1 MRYRMLGL
9 ALALGFAVGS
19 LGAAQLVAQDF
30 PTRPIRFLQGFAPGG
45 NADTIARVL
54 AEEMSKTLGQPV
66 VAEARPGAGGNLAS
80 EQVARAAADGYTMV
94 LLTTAHVIS
103 PALNKSLNFDPVSD
117 FAFVSAVTDFP
128 FFIVV
133 NANSP
138 HKTIADLVAAAKAKP
153 GTITIGTAG
162 VGTGQHMC
170 TELFAS
176 FTNTKFVHVPFRGD
190 SAAVT
195 ALLGSSVDAIVAPGT
210 AILGNIEGGKFR
222 ALAISG
228 TERWA
233 PLPQVPT
240 VAETVAPGFE
250 MMAWIGTATTKG
262 VPAPVVARL
271 NKAVREAV
279 AVPGVDKRLRDL
291 GGVPKSS
298 TPQEMT
304 DKVAF
309 QVKRWKGVAQKA
321 GIEPK

>member
-1 MRYRMLGL
+1 MRYRTFGL
-9 ALALGFAVGS
+9 ALALG
-19 LGAAQLVAQDF
+19 LLAQPLAAQDF

-45 NADTIARVL
+45 NADVIARVL
-54 AEEMSKTLGQPV
+54 GEEMSRSLGQPV

-80 EQVARAAADGYTMV
+80 EQTARAAADGYTMV

-103 PALNKSLNFDPVSD
+103 PALNKTLNFDPVKD
-117 FAFVSAVTDFP
+117 FEFVSGVTDFP

-133 NANSP
+133 NADSP
-138 HKTIADLVAAAKAKP
+138 HKSIQDLVAAARARP
-153 GTITIGTAG
+153 GAITVGTAG

-170 TELFAS
+170 AELFAS
-176 FTNTKFVHVPFRGD
+176 FTGTKLVHVPFRGD
-190 SAAVT
+190 AGAVT

-228 TERWA
+228 SERWA

-250 MMAWIGTATTKG
+250 MMAWIGVATTKG
-262 VPAPVVARL
+262 VPSPVVARL

-279 AVPGVDKRLRDL
+279 ALPAVDKRLRDL

-298 TPQEMT
+298 TPQELA

-309 QVKRWKGVAQKA
+309 QVRRWKEVAQKA
-321 GIEPK
+321 GIEPN

>member
-1 MRYRMLGL
+1 MRYRTFGL
-9 ALALGFAVGS
+9 ALALGLIAGG
-19 LGAAQLVAQDF
+19 LPLAAQDY
-30 PTRPIRFLQGFAPGG
+30 PNRPIRFLQGFAPGG
-45 NADTIARVL
+45 NADVIARVL
-54 AEEMSKTLGQPV
+54 GDDMSKALGQPV
-66 VAEARPGAGGNLAS
+66 VAEARAGAGGNLAS

-103 PALNKSLNFDPVSD
+103 PALNKSLSFDPVKD
-117 FAFVSAVTDFP
+117 FEFVSTVTDFP
-128 FFIVV
+128 FFFVV
-133 NANSP
+133 HADSP

-153 GTITIGTAG
+153 GSVTIGTAG

-190 SAAVT
+190 AAAVT
-195 ALLGSSVDAIVAPGT
+195 ALLGNSVDAIVAPGT

-228 TERWA
+228 NERWG

-250 MMAWIGTATTKG
+250 MMAWIGVATTKG

-271 NKAVREAV
+271 NKAVRDAV
-279 AVPGVDKRLRDL
+279 AAPAVDKRLREL

-298 TPQEMT
+298 TPQEMA

-309 QVKRWKGVAQKA
+309 QVQRWKEVAQKA
-321 GIEPK
+321 GIEPN